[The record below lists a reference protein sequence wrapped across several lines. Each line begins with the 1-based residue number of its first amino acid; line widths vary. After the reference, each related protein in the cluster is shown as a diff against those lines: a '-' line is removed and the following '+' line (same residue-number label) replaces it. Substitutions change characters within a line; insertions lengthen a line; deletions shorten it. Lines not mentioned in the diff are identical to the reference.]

1 MLILLQWHVSLC
13 IHLNMIHLMF
23 TFLEDKLKAFSCFQ
37 CIYFFLLPPSQTFHV
52 SVYELCSW
60 SRAQLSEAIWFL
72 LLFTGEMGRNSPL
85 TMEEWILLLCFA
97 AFPTFLPHFATVSY
111 VQRERYKQKRERMM
125 DILIQMIHRKWM
137 STKHCLHHDAFV
149 SLNKQPKY
157 FQHNTK
163 WYYY

>member
-52 SVYELCSW
+52 SVYDLCSW

-72 LLFTGEMGRNSPL
+72 LLFTGEMGRNNNGRVNPPA
-85 TMEEWILLLCFA
+85 LLCSI
-97 AFPTFLPHFATVSY
+97 PHISTTLCYSFLCATRKI
-111 VQRERYKQKRERMM
+111 QEKRERMM